1 MPPIKINNL
10 KEEKTG
16 FPSGERN
23 PSFAIHFPS
32 LLLLEDCV
40 SLSMWFKKKKK
51 SFGFPL
57 RGSISIYIELAFWV
71 IYQLRCVRFSE
82 SARSIHCQHILCVKT
97 GISKITCW
105 SSDGMP
111 FLFIYF
117 PSCNAPVSDVRNEM
131 GDTSHIYSNW
141 GQDLFFLNV
150 KNERRN
156 TSTDPT
162 DIKRNQQ
169 NTMNNFLPNLTALMR

>member
-1 MPPIKINNL
+1 MASQV
-10 KEEKTG
+10 EEETRVLPFTFPVCCCWKTV
-16 FPSGERN
+16 F
-23 PSFAIHFPS
+23 HFWCD
-32 LLLLEDCV
+32 L
-40 SLSMWFKKKKK
+40 KKK

-71 IYQLRCVRFSE
+71 IYQLHCVRFSA
-82 SARSIHCQHILCVKT
+82 SACSIHCQHILCVKT

-105 SSDGMP
+105 SSDRMP

-131 GDTSHIYSNW
+131 GDISHIYSNW

-150 KNERRN
+150 KNDIPN
-156 TSTDPT
+156 THVY
-162 DIKRNQQ
+162 RFHLFVHLN
-169 NTMNNFLPNLTALMR
+169 